1 MREHGLVSLRRAL
14 GLGLL
19 LLGAAACRDDT
30 VQLTYRPEA
39 GDRSEYEVTVRSE
52 SVVQLA
58 GEPERKTTDRVT
70 LRAEHVVLD
79 ADAEGSRVR
88 VRLRPADADAS
99 EAREFVVRF
108 DRAAQL
114 AEVQEVEGLPAS
126 ILANLGLAEIFPAAA
141 GTPPARRL
149 EPGERWKITSAGEGD
164 ALLSGRGRLAA
175 LDLDEGNDVGIVE
188 TVTDLPV
195 VRTGTS
201 ADGLF
206 RIDGEQH
213 TDSRTA
219 HDLGD
224 GSVRWSK
231 AETVGRYRLT
241 LTSSDTGSPLVSG
254 SLRVRVESTTRRLS

>member
-1 MREHGLVSLRRAL
+1 MHLVSVRRVL
-14 GLGLL
+14 GMGLL
-19 LLGAAACRDDT
+19 LVGVAACRDDT
-30 VQLTYRPEA
+30 VQLTYRPED

-52 SVVQLA
+52 SVVEVA
-58 GEPERKTTDRVT
+58 GEPERRTTDRVT
-70 LRAEHVVLD
+70 LRAEHVVID

-126 ILANLGLAEIFPAAA
+126 ILENLGLAEIFPAAA

-149 EPGERWKITSAGEGD
+149 EPGERWQITTGGDGES
-164 ALLSGRGRLAA
+164 LSGRGRLEA
-175 LDLDEGNDVGIVE
+175 LDVDDGNHVGIVE

-201 ADGLF
+201 TDGLF

-219 HDLGD
+219 HDLAD
-224 GSVRWSK
+224 GSVRWSE

-241 LTSSDTGSPLVSG
+241 LTSSETGAPLVKG
-254 SLRVRVESTTRRLS
+254 NLRVRVESTTRRLS